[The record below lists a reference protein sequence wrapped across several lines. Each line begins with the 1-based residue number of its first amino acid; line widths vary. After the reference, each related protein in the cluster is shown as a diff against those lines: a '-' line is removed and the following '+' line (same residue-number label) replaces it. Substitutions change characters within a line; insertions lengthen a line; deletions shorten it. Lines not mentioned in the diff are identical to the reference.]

1 MMEFLSKKWQQW
13 SNPHQMSNKSKF
25 KAINK
30 SNATKTNLMGMNVE
44 CLEHI
49 LSCLSIED
57 LLNIVHAYK
66 QLRPVAESVFA
77 RNFGREKL
85 AIWKKSGLAIRINE
99 TEEVQI
105 SNPHRLLLCFGHLI
119 SKQKIEKQ
127 NGLKYVIQYCRK
139 STTEITFHGLR
150 YFPHNMK
157 SFPSVEKV
165 YFVDTIV
172 KTRYYHKVNLIN
184 KFFPNLRTLSFVS
197 GKIKPE
203 QIEVHFAHLNQLVLS
218 RSNLAFKLDPH
229 LNMIRLNPQIHS
241 LNLLGHMHT
250 ATFIRFAS
258 QHLEFLEYLHIHPWG
273 KKYGG
278 EIKFANLKHLKITT
292 DNDMNSPYYYPNILI
307 TSDFLNEFSFGYTD
321 RYINEIS
328 VDIVI
333 NFLKNHRFITKLN
346 LTCINKRMQATN
358 TESLIGTVIALPLI
372 EEIDFTVTTISV
384 NVAIQLVENCKSLN
398 KLCFRVDE
406 NADFDYVRTSFGE
419 KWQIKIKKCNKT
431 KRSDI
436 TIVKRH

>member
-1 MMEFLSKKWQQW
+1 
-13 SNPHQMSNKSKF
+13 MSRAYSLVF
-25 KAINK
+25 EHRRSFEYCSCIQ
-30 SNATKTNLMGMNVE
+30 ATKASRRISICTKFWTRKIGD
-44 CLEHI
+44 LE
-49 LSCLSIED
+49 
-57 LLNIVHAYK
+57 
-66 QLRPVAESVFA
+66 
-77 RNFGREKL
+77 
-85 AIWKKSGLAIRINE
+85 KSGLAIRINE

-139 STTEITFHGLR
+139 STTEITFHGLH

-157 SFPSVEKV
+157 SFPNVEKV
-165 YFVDTIV
+165 YFDDTSV

-203 QIEVHFAHLNQLVLS
+203 QIEVHFAHLNQLVLGS
-218 RSNLAFKLDPH
+218 SNLAFKLDPH

-241 LNLLGHMHT
+241 LNLHCHHT

-258 QHLEFLEYLHIHPWG
+258 QHLEFLEYLHIHPWC

-278 EIKFANLKHLKITT
+278 EFKFANLKHLKINTY
-292 DNDMNSPYYYPNILI
+292 NIKSPNILI
-307 TSDFLNEFSFGYTD
+307 TSDCLNEFSFGYIISHID
-321 RYINEIS
+321 EIN
-328 VDIVI
+328 VDIII

-346 LTCINKRMQATN
+346 LTCINEKMQTTN

-372 EEIDFTVTTISV
+372 EEIDITVTTISV

-431 KRSDI
+431 ERSDI
-436 TIVKRH
+436 TIVKRHYLNQLQHTMEFPS

>member
-1 MMEFLSKKWQQW
+1 MMGFLSKKWQQRR
-13 SNPHQMSNKSKF
+13 NPHQMSNKSKS

-49 LSCLSIED
+49 LSYLSIED

-66 QLRPVAESVFA
+66 QLRPLAELVFA

-119 SKQKIEKQ
+119 SKQKIKTQ
-127 NGLKYVIQYCRK
+127 NGLKYVIRYCRK
-139 STTEITFHGLR
+139 STTEITFQDLR

-157 SFPSVEKV
+157 PFPNVEKV
-165 YFVDTIV
+165 FFDDTIV

-203 QIEVHFAHLNQLVLS
+203 QIEVHFAHLNQLVLGS
-218 RSNLAFKLDPH
+218 SNLAFKVDPH
-229 LNMIRLNPQIHS
+229 LNMIRLNPQMHS
-241 LNLLGHMHT
+241 LTLRCYHK
-250 ATFIRFAS
+250 AIFIRFAS

-273 KKYGG
+273 ASCVEKNGG
-278 EIKFANLKHLKITT
+278 EIKFANLKQLKITT
-292 DNDMNSPYYYPNILI
+292 FCNIKSPNILI
-307 TSDFLNEFSFGYTD
+307 TSDCLKEFSFGYIISHID
-321 RYINEIS
+321 EIN
-328 VDIVI
+328 VDNII

-346 LTCINKRMQATN
+346 LTSINEKMQTIN
-358 TESLIGTVIALPLI
+358 TESLIKSLIALPLI
-372 EEIDFTVTTISV
+372 EEIDITVTTISV

-419 KWQIKIKKCNKT
+419 KWQIKIKKCNRT
-431 KRSDI
+431 ERSDI
-436 TIVKRH
+436 TIVKRHN